1 MVDLFGFAVHQLG
14 GHNMVYRSLR
24 RDRRLIFHD
33 TEFGRRGRGKSAVT
47 VMVTTLFVKNR
58 QKQRPNRELENF
70 AS

>member
-1 MVDLFGFAVHQLG
+1 
-14 GHNMVYRSLR
+14 MVYRSLR